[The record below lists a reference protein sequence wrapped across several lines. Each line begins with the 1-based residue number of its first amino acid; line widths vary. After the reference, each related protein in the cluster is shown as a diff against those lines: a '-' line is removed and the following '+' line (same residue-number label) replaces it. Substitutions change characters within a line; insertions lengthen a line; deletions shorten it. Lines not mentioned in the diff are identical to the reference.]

1 MTRDLSDLPGEGEQR
16 DLVADFFDRERAGIR
31 ELPAGPDRW
40 ESILV
45 ESRRPRRR
53 HVFPYLSAA
62 AAVVVAAGVV
72 WATGHGPGT
81 QEAAPPASSSTP
93 VATVTV
99 TATRGPVVVPPPSGP
114 SGASSPTTVAG
125 PLPAPRT
132 FSLVSMSNGGGRHL
146 FALGSAT
153 CPKGACTAVIGSDDD
168 GATWSTRA
176 AFETL
181 TTPGSRSTPDRAR
194 QLVGVRFA
202 SSTIGYVY
210 GSSTLR
216 TIDGGRSW
224 ADVDVA
230 GRTVVSLETD
240 GTTVWMVTAKTCRH
254 TETAARGCTG
264 LEVWSA
270 AVTAT
275 RAAKVATL
283 ELPAPADSAWLSMD
297 GGDAYVSVSY
307 SDQAVQSL
315 PQRVSGTPT
324 RLARPQGCAP
334 TGGVWVWGTARTRGA
349 LVAMCQA
356 SGAPG
361 KTYALATSTDRGATW
376 SPAKASPDLATP
388 GAAGA
393 WLTAVDLR
401 HLVVVLQ
408 GLPTSLPVFDNPT
421 AILSTSDGGATW
433 ARPRVDQG
441 ADDAF
446 AWVGAAGGPTVY
458 AVAKGGRYDV
468 SSDSGASFERRSF
481 RR

>member
-31 ELPAGPDRW
+31 DLPGGPDRW

-81 QEAAPPASSSTP
+81 QQAATPASVTGP

-99 TATRGPVVVPPPSGP
+99 TATQGPVVVPAPTLSGSP
-114 SGASSPTTVAG
+114 SPTTQAG
-125 PLPAPRT
+125 PLPAPKT
-132 FSLVSMSNGGGRHL
+132 FSLVSMSNGGGQRL
-146 FALGSAT
+146 YALGSAT
-153 CPKGACTAVIGSDDD
+153 CPKGECTAVIGSDDD
-168 GATWSTRA
+168 GSTWTTRA

-181 TTPGSRSTPDRAR
+181 TTPGARSTPDRAR

-202 SSTIGYVY
+202 STTVGYVY

-216 TIDGGRSW
+216 TVDGGRSW
-224 ADVDVA
+224 SALDVA
-230 GRTVVSLETD
+230 GRTVLSLETD
-240 GTTVWMVTAKTCRH
+240 GRTVWMVTATSCSH
-254 TETAARGCTG
+254 GEATARGCTG

-275 RAAKVATL
+275 RAAKVAALDGTG
-283 ELPAPADSAWLSMD
+283 PADSAWLSMD
-297 GGDAYVSVSY
+297 GSDAYVSVSY
-307 SDQAVQSL
+307 ADQAKQSL

-324 RLARPQGCAP
+324 RLARPQGCAA

-349 LVAMCQA
+349 LVAMCLA
-356 SGAPG
+356 SGDPG

-376 SPAKASPDLATP
+376 SPAKATPDLATP
-388 GAAGA
+388 GSSGV

-401 HLVVVLQ
+401 HLVVVLH
-408 GLPTSLPVFDNPT
+408 GLPASAPALGDPT
-421 AILSTSDGGATW
+421 EILSTGDGGATW
-433 ARPRVDQG
+433 VRPTVVQG
-441 ADDAF
+441 ANAF
-446 AWVGAAGGPTVY
+446 SWVGAAGGPTVY
-458 AVAKGGRYDV
+458 AVAGGGGYDV
-468 SSDSGASFERRSF
+468 SSDSGASFQRRSF